1 MTHSHHIQPVKT
13 PGEGRV
19 TQTVILA
26 AGSGS
31 RLAPSRGDVP
41 KPLMT
46 VCGVPL
52 IAHALSH
59 AVAAGCDEAL
69 VVLGYEAPR
78 VQAAIDAMASPLRMR
93 FVHSPDHTA
102 PNGVSLLAAESGA
115 NRIFYLQMVDH
126 LFSRPVLAQLALQP
140 LAPHEAGRVLVDSS
154 PSADIDLDDATK
166 VTRSSERITAIG
178 KGLAQWDAIDAGCF
192 VLTHGVFDAL
202 RDVRPPESVTVS
214 SGMRRLVQQGRL
226 GSVDIRGASWVDV
239 DTPIDRERA
248 ERMLEKRH
256 PVPDRG

>member
-1 MTHSHHIQPVKT
+1 MIRRS
-13 PGEGRV
+13 RV

-31 RLAPSRGDVP
+31 RLAPTRGDVP
-41 KPLMT
+41 KPLMP

-59 AVAAGCDEAL
+59 AAAAGCEEAL
-69 VVLGYEAPR
+69 IVLGYEAAR
-78 VQAAIDAMASPLRMR
+78 VRAAVDTLATPMRMR
-93 FVHSPDHTA
+93 FLYSPDHTA

-115 NRIFYLQMVDH
+115 HPIFYLQMVDH
-126 LFSRPVLAQLALQP
+126 LFAHPVLAQLASQP
-140 LAPHEAGRVLVDSS
+140 LTSLEAGRVLVDST
-154 PSADIDLDDATK
+154 PSSDIDLDDATK
-166 VTRSSERITAIG
+166 VALSNDRVTAIG
-178 KGLAQWDAIDAGCF
+178 KNLALWEAIDAGCF
-192 VLTHGVFDAL
+192 VLTHAVFDAL
-202 RDVRPPESVTVS
+202 RDVRPPEGVTVS

-226 GSVDIRGASWVDV
+226 GSVDIRGASWIDV

-248 ERMLEKRH
+248 ERMLERRQ